1 MFRTIIAAMTLA
13 VASTAF
19 AAGDA
24 INGKKL
30 FAASE
35 CLSCHGTEVFVSK
48 ERKVKDLKELDTQVR
63 LCDSNLNTNWFDT
76 EIHDV
81 VAYLNEQYY
90 KFPSVEATNVTTP

>member
-1 MFRTIIAAMTLA
+1 MFKTPLAIALLA
-13 VASTAF
+13 ISSASF

-24 INGKKL
+24 ANGEAL

-35 CLSCHGTEVFVSK
+35 CLSCHGTEVFTSPD
-48 ERKVKDLKELDTQVR
+48 RKILDLKALDTQVR

-90 KFPSVEATNVTTP
+90 KFPTPVEE

>member
-1 MFRTIIAAMTLA
+1 MFRITIVTLIYTLA
-13 VASTAF
+13 SPAF
-19 AAGDA
+19 AAGNPA
-24 INGKKL
+24 NGAKL

-35 CLSCHGTEVFVSK
+35 CQSCHGTEVFVRK
-48 ERKVKDLKELDTQVR
+48 DRKVTNLKALDAQVR

-90 KFPSVEATNVTTP
+90 KFPPSEGQ

>member
-1 MFRTIIAAMTLA
+1 MLRTPLAIALL
-13 VASTAF
+13 SF
-19 AAGDA
+19 AGVSYGAGDPV
-24 INGKKL
+24 NGEKL

-35 CLSCHGTEVFVSK
+35 CLSCHGTEVFTA
-48 ERKVKDLKELDTQVR
+48 EDRKIKDLKALDSQVR

-90 KFPSVEATNVTTP
+90 KFPTPVEE

>member
-1 MFRTIIAAMTLA
+1 MLRTPLAIALLTFAG
-13 VASTAF
+13 ASF
-19 AAGDA
+19 GAGDA
-24 INGKKL
+24 ANGETL

-35 CLSCHGTEVFVSK
+35 CLSCHGTEVFIAPD
-48 ERKVKDLKELDTQVR
+48 RKVKDLIALDAQVR

-90 KFPSVEATNVTTP
+90 KFPTPDTE

>member
-1 MFRTIIAAMTLA
+1 MLKTTLA
-13 VASTAF
+13 IALFTFASASF
-19 AAGDA
+19 GAGDPA
-24 INGKKL
+24 NGEKL

-35 CLSCHGTEVFVSK
+35 CLSCHGTEVFIAPD
-48 ERKVKDLKELDTQVR
+48 RKVNDLIALDAQVR

-90 KFPSVEATNVTTP
+90 KFPVQEENNGQ

>member
-1 MFRTIIAAMTLA
+1 MLRTTFAIALLSFAATG
-13 VASTAF
+13 F

-24 INGKKL
+24 ENGGKL

-35 CLSCHGTEVFVSK
+35 CLSCHGTEVFTAPD
-48 ERKVKDLKELDTQVR
+48 RKIIDLKALDTQVR

-81 VAYLNEQYY
+81 VAYLNRQYY
-90 KFPSVEATNVTTP
+90 KFPTPDK

>member
-1 MFRTIIAAMTLA
+1 MFRTIIVAITLA
-13 VASTAF
+13 FSGSVF
-19 AAGDA
+19 AEGDA
-24 INGKKL
+24 ANGEKL

-35 CLSCHGTEVFVSK
+35 CLSCHGTEVFSS
-48 ERKVKDLKELDTQVR
+48 EDRKVTNLKALDAQVR

-90 KFPSVEATNVTTP
+90 KFPKPEAQ